1 MQTEAIYTVKSRKIP
16 GSGDQVPGAGVCN
29 TQHFYYFCSM
39 ILIDTHTHLYLNA
52 FDDDR
57 EAMVKRA
64 MAAGVKYMFLP
75 NIDHASVKGM
85 QALCDQF
92 PENCFPM
99 MGLHPTSVKE
109 NFRDELAKVESLMK
123 EHTFYGVGETG
134 IDLYWD
140 KTFYR
145 EQVEAFNFQID
156 LALEYDLPLVIHAR
170 ESFTEIFRVLENRNI
185 DGLRGVFH
193 CFTGNTE
200 EAKRAIGLGFLLGIG
215 GVLTYKKSGL
225 DEVISEIG
233 TDHLILETDAPFLPP
248 VPHRGKRNESAY
260 VLLVAQKLSE
270 ILNRPLA
277 EVASITT
284 QNAASLFSLNI

>member
-1 MQTEAIYTVKSRKIP
+1 
-16 GSGDQVPGAGVCN
+16 
-29 TQHFYYFCSM
+29 M

-57 EAMVKRA
+57 EALVERA
-64 MAAGVKYMFLP
+64 IASGVKFMFLP
-75 NIDHASVKGM
+75 NIDHTSVDGM
-85 QALCDQF
+85 HDLCRQF

-109 NFRDELAKVESLMK
+109 NFREELALVEKNL
-123 EHTFYGVGETG
+123 EENTYYAVGECG

-145 EQVEAFNFQID
+145 EQVEAFNRQID

-170 ESFTEIFRVLENRNI
+170 ESFKEIFRVLENRDI
-185 DGLRGVFH
+185 TGLKGIFH
-193 CFTGNTE
+193 CFTGTLE
-200 EAKRAIGLGFLLGIG
+200 DARRAIGLGFLLGIG

-225 DEVISEIG
+225 DAVVAELGSDQLV
-233 TDHLILETDAPFLPP
+233 LETDAPFLPP

-260 VLLVAQKLSE
+260 VIHVADK
-270 ILNRPLA
+270 LA
-277 EVASITT
+277 EVLSIPAGEVAEITT
-284 QNAASLFSLNI
+284 RNAAGLFNMSI